1 MTPRTIQISAEK
13 KSVRKANRPENLHY
27 TEEELNRR
35 FDIGMEEVRAG
46 RGVVK
51 SLDELKAIAAR
62 IAAEP

>member
-1 MTPRTIQISAEK
+1 MMQRTVQASADKTPKRAE
-13 KSVRKANRPENLHY
+13 SVRY

-46 RGVVK
+46 RGIVK

>member
-1 MTPRTIQISAEK
+1 MTPRTVQVSAEPTPYG
-13 KSVRKANRPENLHY
+13 KAKRTESLRY

-51 SLDELKAIAAR
+51 SLDELKALAAR

>member
-1 MTPRTIQISAEK
+1 MTPRTVQVSAEPTPH
-13 KSVRKANRPENLHY
+13 SKAKRTESLSY
-27 TEEELNRR
+27 TEAELNRR